1 MGATPVDIVLIDD
14 HPLFARGLELLL
26 ATAADGRVRLIGSTT
41 DAAMAVDL
49 VRRHRPDVAVL
60 DLAMPPPGGHAAI
73 RAVKRSHP
81 AVRVLALSGLTDAGE
96 RLQALRDGADG
107 FLPKT
112 SEPEDLLHPLMA
124 LVDGY
129 SVLPS
134 ELLRGLLDASDRPRG
149 GIVDQLDDE
158 QRQLWS
164 AIARGDSTDDIA
176 QRWIVSQRTAKRMV
190 AALLRRIGA
199 RNRIHAAALAGRSG
213 LLDD

>member
-1 MGATPVDIVLIDD
+1 MADTLVDIVLIDD
-14 HPLFARGLELLL
+14 HPLFTRGLELLL
-26 ATAADGRVRLIGSTT
+26 ATAAAGRVRLVGSTA

-81 AVRVLALSGLTDAGE
+81 AVRILALSGLTDTDQ

-134 ELLRGLLDASDRPRG
+134 ELLRGLLNASDRPG
-149 GIVDQLDDE
+149 GDIVDDLDEDD
-158 QRQLWS
+158 RRLWA
-164 AIARGDSTDDIA
+164 AIARGDSTEDIA
-176 QRWIVSQRTAKRMV
+176 AHWIVSQRTAKRMV